1 MTRDE
6 LMAQLRKQEIKDVG
20 GQIKGAWIEADGS
33 VSVIR
38 RRNG

>member
-6 LMAQLRKQEIKDVG
+6 LMAQLRKEGIEDL
-20 GQIKGAWIEADGS
+20 GQVKGAWIEADGR

-38 RRNG
+38 RRSG